1 VAKELSR
8 PTSVGWYRNPPRQ
21 SVDSLGIAYRDEV
34 GNWRSMHPDFVFF
47 NEIDGAVLPSI
58 VDPHGHHL
66 EDSLVKLQGLAKFA
80 KTFGDK
86 FHRMEAVTKLA
97 NSMRILDLK
106 IPAVRDATLR
116 QQKAPDGAL
125 RVRHRGRLRP
135 LSSRPSGQPPNP
147 CCPAFRHQFGDFTEP
162 PSA

>member
-1 VAKELSR
+1 MSDADGMCPIGALNVWEREVVLKELSR
-8 PTSVGWYRNPPRQ
+8 PTSVGWYRNPPRL

-47 NEIDGAVLPSI
+47 NEIDGVVLPSI

-86 FHRMEAVTKLA
+86 FHRIEAVTKLA
-97 NSMRILDLK
+97 ISMRILDLK
-106 IPAVRDATLR
+106 IPAVRDAILAG
-116 QQKAPDGAL
+116 KKP
-125 RVRHRGRLRP
+125 P
-135 LSSRPSGQPPNP
+135 MELSESDI
-147 CCPAFRHQFGDFTEP
+147 AFEYDL
-162 PSA
+162 